1 MKPTFRCSSL
11 DRDLNCN
18 GAIVLVPLV
27 APREGDEGAEGTGL
41 HHSGHSRII
50 KELGATGEI
59 GPKPVANLSFSHW
72 IADYYFNHVR
82 ETVPAEWSLECEA
95 ALSYEFFLKE
105 PRHVTDVEWVDGA
118 PVVSRELADGF
129 VLSGH
134 IDCVALSPDATE
146 AIGWDLK
153 TGYDPV
159 DVAESNWQ
167 ILGYCVLLRRAY
179 PSLAKVTFYIVQPR
193 NNEDEGD
200 QRVSSVTIEN
210 LDAAVETLAA
220 RIEAA
225 MANSMEVNS
234 GHTQCRWC
242 PVGCQCPALQA
253 DLEIM
258 KITMTAE
265 AVALIKRTPDP
276 ETLAE
281 WVIGARTL
289 TQPTKDATEL
299 LHKVLDATA
308 VVTSRSGVVVTRK
321 IQKGSYDV
329 PDRAKF
335 HAALKA
341 VLPSEDSFVKTHD
354 PSMTKIKEEIAAVM
368 NVPKTS
374 KAGISAEGIF
384 DAQLRPLVVQ
394 GERRLL
400 QFT

>member
-1 MKPTFRCSSL
+1 MKPVFRCSSL
-11 DRDLNCN
+11 DRDMNCN
-18 GAIVLVPLV
+18 GAITLVPLV
-27 APREGDEGAEGTGL
+27 DPREGDEGAEGTCL

-50 KELGATGEI
+50 KELGGTGAI
-59 GPKPVANLSFSHW
+59 GPVPPGTIGFSRW

-82 ETVPAEWSLECEA
+82 DTVPPEWSLECEA

-105 PRHVTDVEWVDGA
+105 PRYIHVVEWVDGA
-118 PVVSRELADGF
+118 PVMRRELADGF

-179 PSLAKVTFYIVQPR
+179 PSLKRVTFYIVQPR

-210 LDAAVETLAA
+210 LDAAVASLAA

-225 MANSMEVNS
+225 LANSMEVNS

-242 PVGCQCPALQA
+242 PVGCQCLALQA

-258 KITMTAE
+258 KITLTPE
-265 AVALIKRTPDP
+265 AVALIRRTPDP

-281 WVIGARTL
+281 WVIGTRTL

-299 LHKVLDATA
+299 LHKVLDASA
-308 VVTSRSGVVVTRK
+308 VVTSRSGVTVTRQ

-341 VLPSEDSFVKTHD
+341 VLPSEESFVKTHD
-354 PSMTKIKEEIAAVM
+354 PSMTKIKEEIALVM

-384 DAQLRPLVVQ
+384 DAQIRPHVTQ

-400 QFT
+400 KFT